1 LEACLVAEDY
11 GQMST
16 QLREI
21 CRSAPQLEE
30 LTIAA
35 EEVAKS
41 EFSPQKVFAELS
53 ALLANLD

>member
-1 LEACLVAEDY
+1 MAEDY